1 MNLSIKVMHVT
12 DGAQAFGLDTYMQAK
27 VENLLWHPHS
37 RHGTGS
43 VLNAI
48 IKVIFGTLYA
58 PSCGSKHQQRK
69 NEWVFS
75 KLKQIWQCEMAQ
87 K

>member
-1 MNLSIKVMHVT
+1 MHVT

-43 VLNAI
+43 VL
-48 IKVIFGTLYA
+48 YA
-58 PSCGSKHQQRK
+58 PGQSINRGKTNGFFQS
-69 NEWVFS
+69 
-75 KLKQIWQCEMAQ
+75 
-87 K
+87 